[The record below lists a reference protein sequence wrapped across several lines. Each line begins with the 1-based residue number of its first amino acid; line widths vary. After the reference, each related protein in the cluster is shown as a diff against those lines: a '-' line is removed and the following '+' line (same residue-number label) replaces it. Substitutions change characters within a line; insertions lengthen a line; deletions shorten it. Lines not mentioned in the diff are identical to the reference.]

1 MLDFSAT
8 TTQNITVDLS
18 STLPQVVNAN
28 LTLTLSDGS
37 VIENAIGGSLNDGL
51 IGNTL
56 DNLLNGGAGN
66 DTLMGG
72 DGNDTLIGG
81 AGNDSLTGGNGND
94 SYSFATNTVL
104 GSDTLVELA
113 GGGTD
118 LLDFSATTTQSI
130 TVDLSSTL
138 PQVVNANL
146 TLTLLDGSVIENAIG
161 GSLNDVLTGNSL
173 NNVIIGG
180 AGNDTITGMG
190 GTNLIVGGSGS
201 DNLTGGT
208 GDDILI
214 SGTFSYYNEG
224 TKFANWAALFAVMA
238 EWTRTDIDYNS
249 RITDLRIGGGLN
261 GSFLLNNST
270 VVTDGTSLDKLT
282 GSTGLDWF
290 WSFGSDIITDKE
302 KGGMETVN

>member
-1 MLDFSAT
+1 M
-8 TTQNITVDLS
+8 
-18 STLPQVVNAN
+18 
-28 LTLTLSDGS
+28 
-37 VIENAIGGSLNDGL
+37 
-51 IGNTL
+51 
-56 DNLLNGGAGN
+56 
-66 DTLMGG
+66 
-72 DGNDTLIGG
+72 
-81 AGNDSLTGGNGND
+81 
-94 SYSFATNTVL
+94 
-104 GSDTLVELA
+104 
-113 GGGTD
+113 
-118 LLDFSATTTQSI
+118 
-130 TVDLSSTL
+130 